1 MLSVFALSGCGAIN
15 SVKKLTD
22 DNKKETVAST
32 SQETSD
38 DSEEEST
45 GSEGLKDFKRKLMN

>member
-22 DNKKETVAST
+22 DNKKTVAST